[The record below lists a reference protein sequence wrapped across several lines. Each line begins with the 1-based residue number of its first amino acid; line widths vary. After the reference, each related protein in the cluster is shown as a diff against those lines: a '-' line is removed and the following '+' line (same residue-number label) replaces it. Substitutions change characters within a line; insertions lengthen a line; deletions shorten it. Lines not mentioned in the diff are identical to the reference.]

1 MAFHAVAAI
10 AGKFDVIKIGG
21 VPVNREVGQQVLARM
36 NLVDQ
41 ELKWMPWS
49 RNLSAGRSSASVA
62 LALWQ
67 NWQYST
73 FKRWLPCSAKVPW
86 QLLQFSVVITERSS
100 YRGTVSHC
108 KREDLIE
115 ASVAHLDFFGRPRLQ
130 GNEPVALNGHGITT
144 LGIGWDRLLEGVRQH
159 AVLAGRVQS
168 ALPPIG
174 GEVGIRPGD

>member
-1 MAFHAVAAI
+1 M
-10 AGKFDVIKIGG
+10 
-21 VPVNREVGQQVLARM
+21 
-36 NLVDQ
+36 
-41 ELKWMPWS
+41 
-49 RNLSAGRSSASVA
+49 A

-73 FKRWLPCSAKVPW
+73 FKRWLPCFAKVPW
-86 QLLQFSVVITERSS
+86 QLLQFSVVITER
-100 YRGTVSHC
+100 RATAVAVSHC

-115 ASVAHLDFFGRPRLQ
+115 ASVAHLDFTRRPRLQ
-130 GNEPVALNGHGITT
+130 CNAPVALNGHGIAA

-159 AVLAGRVQS
+159 AVLAGRAQS